1 MIALWSAAVFL
12 LGSHFG
18 TASSR
23 LRDGL
28 VHCLGEH
35 GYLGSYS
42 LVTLVA
48 FAGLV
53 AGAAVAGHRSGL
65 RCRPVADRGML

>member
-12 LGSHFG
+12 LTRHFG

-28 VHCLGEH
+28 VRRLGEH

-42 LVTLVA
+42 LVTLVV

-53 AGAAVAGHRSGL
+53 AAYAVHRSASPGS
-65 RCRPVADRGML
+65 RSTP